1 MTLLSVTYPAA
12 TVPGTARI
20 ALQLA
25 GATAF
30 TPNTDF
36 SMEVSRDGGTTWT
49 TAVLALTVNY
59 GGVMMYEAT
68 VSLSA
73 QPSGSNMVWRMKS
86 LTNKNVIASGVVL
99 QQS

>member
-1 MTLLSVTYPAA
+1 MTLISVTYPAA

-25 GATAF
+25 GLVAF
-30 TPNTDF
+30 TPNVDF

-68 VSLSA
+68 VSLSG